1 MNEYLQEEWKTMLEQ
16 DQESTIRINR
26 DLIEAPLSA
35 LNPSKVKCLYETA
48 SVHDVVVLMQ
58 ENKFGSVVIVNHE
71 NKLVG
76 IITERDILMKVVGK
90 IKNKKRTSVTHIMTP
105 NPIALKAS
113 DKLVF
118 VMHNMY
124 TGGFRHV
131 PVVNEAEE
139 VVGIISI
146 KDVMSFILDAFAHE
160 INNVTC
166 LPYRG
171 VSERESA

>member
-1 MNEYLQEEWKTMLEQ
+1 MEEFLKDEWTTMMEQERDADIK
-16 DQESTIRINR
+16 IKR

-35 LNPSKVKCLYETA
+35 LNPSKVKCLYDTA
-48 SVHDVVVLMQ
+48 SVHDVVLLMQ
-58 ENKFGSVVIVNHE
+58 EYKFGSVVIINHQ

-90 IKNKKRTSVTHIMTP
+90 IKNKKRTNVKHIMTA
-105 NPIALKAS
+105 NPIALKGS

-131 PVVNEAEE
+131 PVVNDQDE
-139 VVGIISI
+139 VVGMISI
-146 KDVMSFILDAFAHE
+146 KDVMSYILDAFAHE

>member
-1 MNEYLQEEWKTMLEQ
+1 MEEYLKDEWTTMMER
-16 DQESTIRINR
+16 DRESGIVLKR

-35 LNPSKVKCLYETA
+35 LNPSAVKCLYDTA
-48 SVHDVVVLMQ
+48 SVHDVVLMMQ
-58 ENKFGSVVIVNHE
+58 ENKFGSVVIINHA

-90 IKNKKRTSVTHIMTP
+90 IKNKKRTNVKHVMTH
-105 NPIALKAS
+105 NPIALKHS

-124 TGGFRHV
+124 SGGFRHV
-131 PVVNEAEE
+131 PVVNDNDE
-139 VVGIISI
+139 VIGMISI
-146 KDVMSFILDAFAHE
+146 KDVMSYILDAFAHE

-166 LPYRG
+166 LPFRG

>member
-1 MNEYLQEEWKTMLEQ
+1 MEEFLKDELATMLEQ
-16 DQESTIRINR
+16 DKRSEIKINR

-35 LNPSKVKCLYETA
+35 LNPSKVKCLYDTA
-48 SVHDVVVLMQ
+48 SVHDVVLLMQ
-58 ENKFGSVVIVNHE
+58 ENKFGSVVIVNHDH
-71 NKLVG
+71 KLVG

-90 IKNKKRTSVTHIMTP
+90 IKNKKRTGVTHIMTP
-105 NPIALKAS
+105 NPIALKPN

-124 TGGFRHV
+124 TGGFRHI
-131 PVVNEAEE
+131 PVVNEREE
-139 VVGIISI
+139 VVGIVSI
-146 KDVMSFILDAFAHE
+146 KDVMSYILEVFAHE

>member
-1 MNEYLQEEWKTMLEQ
+1 MEDLLRDEWEAMLDHEKRS
-16 DQESTIRINR
+16 EIKISR

-35 LNPSKVKCLYETA
+35 LNPSKVKCLYDTA
-48 SVHDVVVLMQ
+48 SVHDVVLLMQ
-58 ENKFGSVVIVNHE
+58 EYKFGSVVIINHD

-76 IITERDILMKVVGK
+76 IITERDILMKVVGR
-90 IKNKKRTSVTHIMTP
+90 IKNKKRTSVTNIMTP
-105 NPIALKAS
+105 NPIALKEN

-124 TGGFRHV
+124 TGGFRHI
-131 PVVNEAEE
+131 PVVNEHDE
-139 VVGIISI
+139 VTGMVSI
-146 KDVMSFILDAFAHE
+146 KDVMSYILEVFAHE